1 MVAKSLLFL
10 QQVGEVMQREAVGVG
25 GEEGW
30 VWVVRE
36 LMLNISSVSGHI
48 HKVSSFPSASST
60 SLFLFY

>member
-36 LMLNISSVSGHI
+36 LMLNISSVS
-48 HKVSSFPSASST
+48 
-60 SLFLFY
+60 